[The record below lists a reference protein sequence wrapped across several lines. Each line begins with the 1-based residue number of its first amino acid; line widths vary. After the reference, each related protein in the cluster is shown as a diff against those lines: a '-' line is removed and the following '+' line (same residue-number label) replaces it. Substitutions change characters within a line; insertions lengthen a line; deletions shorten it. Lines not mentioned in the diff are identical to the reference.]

1 MASASPPSSRSEF
14 QIAIVCALP
23 LEADA
28 VDLLFDG
35 RFDDQR
41 YGRARGD
48 NNTYYAGRM
57 AGHAVVLLQLPNM
70 GPLSA
75 ASGSAGLRSSYP
87 NVQLALL
94 VGVCGG
100 LPVINDQSVYLGDV
114 VVSKRVVNYDFGR
127 QYPDRFVPKDG
138 VDDSLGRANK
148 DIRGLLAWLQREHNL
163 AILQKRAQEEYGSNK
178 YSPLPD
184 WDDRIFPSDYQ
195 HRHCS
200 GECGTCDQGHFCQA
214 AANSSCTEIGC
225 DQGQQH
231 SRAERRRERP
241 SGLCPR
247 VFIGSIA
254 SGNAVIKSGKHRD
267 RIAEEHGV
275 IAFEMEGAG
284 AWDEIPC
291 IVVKGIC
298 DYADS
303 HKSKLWQN
311 FAAATAASVAAA
323 IIDRYEP
330 SDMVATGISAS
341 GMSGPASRHA
351 DNSIYGGTNG
361 IHPQNHGI
369 AVNGSVS
376 HGNVVSGTLVSGD
389 YNAGTIV
396 HGNYH
401 GGSNGLCTL
410 SGYPGVYQAQQ
421 QRLLN
426 FSPGQA
432 QSRYRSV
439 HATFE
444 ASADV
449 LEKSNDFEA
458 QTALEL
464 LAALSVLHF
473 RDVPLDV
480 FQDAW
485 RGGQVAKTIPST
497 DLALSK
503 LTRWHVQRLPGFLQS
518 DDAWNHDLVFSGAIA
533 RLRSLAFITTGTLR
547 GVLTASMHPLV
558 HEWLL
563 LRQTE
568 ASRRGWRLAG
578 ACILMLSNFGTDWT
592 WQPYRPLLMPHSTCL
607 IQYEKWLSSMQN
619 PSRQE
624 VQLLELAARSL
635 YKDKLLKEAVN
646 IVDMIFRLLGGEAKA
661 LSADNF
667 SLFRLMGTIQLE
679 LPRPNKAIRYF
690 QYALQWSRKTL
701 ARDDKLRLGIT
712 RQAAAAFRQE
722 GQQDE
727 VLALLEEVLEVAKTE
742 LNNEGSLDIARL
754 REVGSI
760 YFEAGDTENA
770 ISIFERVVEYQAP
783 RCSKFDADF
792 LIDQTILGDA
802 YYEDGQPDK
811 AIEMFEEVSLIRKST
826 LPPSNPDRLNLE
838 HNLALAYGGAR
849 KPKEAIRLLR
859 HVVGVQA
866 TIYPK
871 THPAAL
877 LSRNMLNL
885 ALEMGKCFFMLF
897 DALRAHGLTDSQKR
911 INRDGYNGTA
921 NTLHLFE

>member
-138 VDDSLGRANK
+138 VDDSLG
-148 DIRGLLAWLQREHNL
+148 HNL

-401 GGSNGLCTL
+401 GGSNVTDASRSDGPHWLVPRAVNPLFTGRSAITETIEGAIEQEI
-410 SGYPGVYQAQQ
+410 SGCHMP
-421 QRLLN
+421 
-426 FSPGQA
+426 
-432 QSRYRSV
+432 
-439 HATFE
+439 TFAE
-444 ASADV
+444 ASAHCLGIPGSTRRNSNAFSTSPLV
-449 LEKSNDFEA
+449 KHNPAIALYMRPLKHRRTFLKS
-458 QTALEL
+458 QTTLKRRRL
-464 LAALSVLHF
+464 WNCWLHF
-473 RDVPLDV
+473 RYCTSETSPWMC
-480 FQDAW
+480 F
-485 RGGQVAKTIPST
+485 KT
-497 DLALSK
+497 
-503 LTRWHVQRLPGFLQS
+503 H
-518 DDAWNHDLVFSGAIA
+518 
-533 RLRSLAFITTGTLR
+533 
-547 GVLTASMHPLV
+547 
-558 HEWLL
+558 
-563 LRQTE
+563 
-568 ASRRGWRLAG
+568 
-578 ACILMLSNFGTDWT
+578 
-592 WQPYRPLLMPHSTCL
+592 
-607 IQYEKWLSSMQN
+607 
-619 PSRQE
+619 
-624 VQLLELAARSL
+624 
-635 YKDKLLKEAVN
+635 
-646 IVDMIFRLLGGEAKA
+646 GGEAKW
-661 LSADNF
+661 
-667 SLFRLMGTIQLE
+667 
-679 LPRPNKAIRYF
+679 PRP
-690 QYALQWSRKTL
+690 SR
-701 ARDDKLRLGIT
+701 
-712 RQAAAAFRQE
+712 
-722 GQQDE
+722 
-727 VLALLEEVLEVAKTE
+727 
-742 LNNEGSLDIARL
+742 
-754 REVGSI
+754 
-760 YFEAGDTENA
+760 
-770 ISIFERVVEYQAP
+770 
-783 RCSKFDADF
+783 
-792 LIDQTILGDA
+792 
-802 YYEDGQPDK
+802 QPT
-811 AIEMFEEVSLIRKST
+811 S
-826 LPPSNPDRLNLE
+826 P
-838 HNLALAYGGAR
+838 
-849 KPKEAIRLLR
+849 
-859 HVVGVQA
+859 
-866 TIYPK
+866 
-871 THPAAL
+871 
-877 LSRNMLNL
+877 
-885 ALEMGKCFFMLF
+885 
-897 DALRAHGLTDSQKR
+897 
-911 INRDGYNGTA
+911 
-921 NTLHLFE
+921 

>member
-1 MASASPPSSRSEF
+1 MP
-14 QIAIVCALP
+14 
-23 LEADA
+23 
-28 VDLLFDG
+28 
-35 RFDDQR
+35 
-41 YGRARGD
+41 
-48 NNTYYAGRM
+48 
-57 AGHAVVLLQLPNM
+57 HA
-70 GPLSA
+70 
-75 ASGSAGLRSSYP
+75 Y
-87 NVQLALL
+87 
-94 VGVCGG
+94 
-100 LPVINDQSVYLGDV
+100 
-114 VVSKRVVNYDFGR
+114 
-127 QYPDRFVPKDG
+127 
-138 VDDSLGRANK
+138 
-148 DIRGLLAWLQREHNL
+148 
-163 AILQKRAQEEYGSNK
+163 
-178 YSPLPD
+178 
-184 WDDRIFPSDYQ
+184 
-195 HRHCS
+195 
-200 GECGTCDQGHFCQA
+200 
-214 AANSSCTEIGC
+214 
-225 DQGQQH
+225 
-231 SRAERRRERP
+231 
-241 SGLCPR
+241 
-247 VFIGSIA
+247 
-254 SGNAVIKSGKHRD
+254 
-267 RIAEEHGV
+267 
-275 IAFEMEGAG
+275 
-284 AWDEIPC
+284 
-291 IVVKGIC
+291 IC
-298 DYADS
+298 
-303 HKSKLWQN
+303 K
-311 FAAATAASVAAA
+311 
-323 IIDRYEP
+323 
-330 SDMVATGISAS
+330 
-341 GMSGPASRHA
+341 
-351 DNSIYGGTNG
+351 
-361 IHPQNHGI
+361 
-369 AVNGSVS
+369 
-376 HGNVVSGTLVSGD
+376 
-389 YNAGTIV
+389 
-396 HGNYH
+396 
-401 GGSNGLCTL
+401 GLCTL

-449 LEKSNDFEA
+449 LEKSNDVEA

-485 RGGQVAKTIPST
+485 RGSQVAKTIPST

-503 LTRWHVQRLPGFLQS
+503 LTRWHVQQLPGFLQS

-578 ACILMLSNFGTDWT
+578 ACILMLSNFGTDWI

-624 VQLLELAARSL
+624 VQLLKLAARSL
-635 YKDKLLKEAVN
+635 YKDKLLKEAVS

-690 QYALQWSRKTL
+690 QYALQWSRKTM

-742 LNNEGSLDIARL
+742 LNNGGSLDIATL

-770 ISIFERVVEYQAP
+770 TNIFERVVEYQAP

-802 YYEDGQPDK
+802 YYEDGQPGK

-826 LPPSNPDRLNLE
+826 LPPSNPERLNLE

-849 KPKEAIRLLR
+849 RPKEAIHLLR

-871 THPAAL
+871 THPAAI

-897 DALRAHGLTDSQKR
+897 DALRAHGLTGSQKR
-911 INRDGYNGTA
+911 INRDGYNGSNVFYFFIYFFVLYLMCLEGLLA
-921 NTLHLFE
+921 ASKSVRLSLFWVMLDSNLVFVVAHIYSLNTQTIILAP

>member
-1 MASASPPSSRSEF
+1 M
-14 QIAIVCALP
+14 
-23 LEADA
+23 
-28 VDLLFDG
+28 
-35 RFDDQR
+35 
-41 YGRARGD
+41 
-48 NNTYYAGRM
+48 
-57 AGHAVVLLQLPNM
+57 
-70 GPLSA
+70 PLSA
-75 ASGSAGLRSSYP
+75 GEDPVKKSLQLLANVRPGRRWLLILDNADDEKTDYHGYIPSGSQGAILVTSRLRDCQDLSTVGCHELQDLDEADCVKLLFNAARIKP
-87 NVQLALL
+87 ATDDEREEEVQAAKRVIQLLGSHTLAL
-94 VGVCGG
+94 V
-100 LPVINDQSVYLGDV
+100 
-114 VVSKRVVNYDFGR
+114 
-127 QYPDRFVPKDG
+127 
-138 VDDSLGRANK
+138 
-148 DIRGLLAWLQREHNL
+148 H
-163 AILQKRAQEEYGSNK
+163 
-178 YSPLPD
+178 
-184 WDDRIFPSDYQ
+184 
-195 HRHCS
+195 
-200 GECGTCDQGHFCQA
+200 
-214 AANSSCTEIGC
+214 
-225 DQGQQH
+225 
-231 SRAERRRERP
+231 
-241 SGLCPR
+241 
-247 VFIGSIA
+247 
-254 SGNAVIKSGKHRD
+254 
-267 RIAEEHGV
+267 
-275 IAFEMEGAG
+275 AG
-284 AWDEIPC
+284 AYIR
-291 IVVKGIC
+291 K
-298 DYADS
+298 
-303 HKSKLWQN
+303 
-311 FAAATAASVAAA
+311 
-323 IIDRYEP
+323 
-330 SDMVATGISAS
+330 
-341 GMSGPASRHA
+341 
-351 DNSIYGGTNG
+351 
-361 IHPQNHGI
+361 
-369 AVNGSVS
+369 
-376 HGNVVSGTLVSGD
+376 
-389 YNAGTIV
+389 
-396 HGNYH
+396 
-401 GGSNGLCTL
+401 GLCTL
-410 SGYPGVYQAQQ
+410 SGYPEVYQAQQ

-485 RGGQVAKTIPST
+485 RGAQVAKTIPST

-533 RLRSLAFITTGTLR
+533 RLRSLALITTGTLR

-568 ASRRGWRLAG
+568 ASRRGRRLAG
-578 ACILMLSNFGTDWT
+578 ACILMLSNFGADWM
-592 WQPYRPLLMPHSTCL
+592 WQPYRPLLMTHSTCL
-607 IQYEKWLSSMQN
+607 IQYEKWMSSMQN

-742 LNNEGSLDIARL
+742 LNNGGSLDIATL

-792 LIDQTILGDA
+792 LIDQTVLGDA

-849 KPKEAIRLLR
+849 RPKEAIRLLR

-871 THPAAL
+871 THPASL
-877 LSRNMLNL
+877 LSRKMLNL

-897 DALRAHGLTDSQKR
+897 DALRAHGLTGSQKR
-911 INRDGYNGTA
+911 INRDGYNGFNVLYFFCSIFNVPGGLIGGKQVRPTQSLLGDAGLKSCVCSGSYLFPQYSNNHSRSINKLNNKRKSTA

>member
-1 MASASPPSSRSEF
+1 
-14 QIAIVCALP
+14 
-23 LEADA
+23 
-28 VDLLFDG
+28 
-35 RFDDQR
+35 
-41 YGRARGD
+41 
-48 NNTYYAGRM
+48 
-57 AGHAVVLLQLPNM
+57 
-70 GPLSA
+70 
-75 ASGSAGLRSSYP
+75 
-87 NVQLALL
+87 
-94 VGVCGG
+94 
-100 LPVINDQSVYLGDV
+100 
-114 VVSKRVVNYDFGR
+114 
-127 QYPDRFVPKDG
+127 
-138 VDDSLGRANK
+138 
-148 DIRGLLAWLQREHNL
+148 
-163 AILQKRAQEEYGSNK
+163 
-178 YSPLPD
+178 
-184 WDDRIFPSDYQ
+184 
-195 HRHCS
+195 
-200 GECGTCDQGHFCQA
+200 
-214 AANSSCTEIGC
+214 
-225 DQGQQH
+225 
-231 SRAERRRERP
+231 
-241 SGLCPR
+241 
-247 VFIGSIA
+247 
-254 SGNAVIKSGKHRD
+254 
-267 RIAEEHGV
+267 
-275 IAFEMEGAG
+275 
-284 AWDEIPC
+284 
-291 IVVKGIC
+291 
-298 DYADS
+298 
-303 HKSKLWQN
+303 
-311 FAAATAASVAAA
+311 
-323 IIDRYEP
+323 
-330 SDMVATGISAS
+330 MVALGTSAS
-341 GMSGPASRHA
+341 GMSGPASHA
-351 DNSIYGGTNG
+351 DDSIYGVTNG

-369 AVNGSVS
+369 AVNGS
-376 HGNVVSGTLVSGD
+376 
-389 YNAGTIV
+389 
-396 HGNYH
+396 
-401 GGSNGLCTL
+401 
-410 SGYPGVYQAQQ
+410 AQQ

-426 FSPGQA
+426 FSTGQA

-449 LEKSNDFEA
+449 LEKSNDVEA

-485 RGGQVAKTIPST
+485 RGSQVAKTIPST
-497 DLALSK
+497 DLALNK
-503 LTRWHVQRLPGFLQS
+503 LTRWHVQQLPGFLQS

-578 ACILMLSNFGTDWT
+578 ACILMLSNFGTDWI

-712 RQAAAAFRQE
+712 RQAAAAFRQD

-727 VLALLEEVLEVAKTE
+727 VLGLLEEVLEVAKTG
-742 LNNEGSLDIARL
+742 LNNGGSLDIATL

-826 LPPSNPDRLNLE
+826 LPPSNPVRLNLE

-849 KPKEAIRLLR
+849 RPKEAIRLLR

-871 THPAAL
+871 THPAAV
-877 LSRNMLNL
+877 LSRKMLNL
-885 ALEMGKCFFMLF
+885 ALEMEKN
-897 DALRAHGLTDSQKR
+897 Q
-911 INRDGYNGTA
+911 
-921 NTLHLFE
+921 